1 MPQSQRAGSRRL
13 LPSLWEQ
20 GPRRPGTHPKGHTDS
35 SSPLLA
41 GPGRPVEENLLQAPV
56 VPETPWAG
64 REPGHATRGS
74 ANPGRCRG
82 VSGPGVGGVCAR
94 PETAPHAPPPSRL
107 LSGYLVLRWKGDRQS
122 GIHDSQEGWGA
133 LRQVHGQRGFR
144 NTCHGP
150 CARTLRHTRTRLRLS
165 RWLSCPFQPAEKF
178 PPEAQGCSL
187 LRRRCGGTSPLPGP
201 DGKRHRG
208 ALRHP
213 GPRPPRTK
221 ATPPPPRQLREGGA
235 FAGAGHVPQDPQPGQ
250 CHPEAASVAP
260 PSPPKARA

>member
-1 MPQSQRAGSRRL
+1 MGRARAWPRHTRLCEPRQVSRCF
-13 LPSLWEQ
+13 
-20 GPRRPGTHPKGHTDS
+20 RPWSGRGLRETGNRPARPA
-35 SSPLLA
+35 PLA
-41 GPGRPVEENLLQAPV
+41 APV
-56 VPETPWAG
+56 P
-64 REPGHATRGS
+64 
-74 ANPGRCRG
+74 
-82 VSGPGVGGVCAR
+82 VSQCECV
-94 PETAPHAPPPSRL
+94 
-107 LSGYLVLRWKGDRQS
+107 RWKGDRQS
-122 GIHDSQEGWGA
+122 GIHNSQEGWGG
-133 LRQVHGQRGFR
+133 LRQVHGERGFR

-187 LRRRCGGTSPLPGP
+187 LSRRCGGTSPLPGP

-221 ATPPPPRQLREGGA
+221 ATPPAPCQLREGGA